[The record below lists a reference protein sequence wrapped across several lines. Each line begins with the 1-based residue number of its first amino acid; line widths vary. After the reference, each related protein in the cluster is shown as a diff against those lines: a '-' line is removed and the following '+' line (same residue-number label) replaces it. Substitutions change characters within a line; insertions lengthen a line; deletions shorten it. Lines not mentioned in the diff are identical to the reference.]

1 MEWNQYQLSLF
12 RGNKAKIGEL
22 GSAGSKVIQENWENI
37 GNIRKLGGIRK
48 LMKMQNIDNKENS
61 EAKEERGGR
70 IDIYIGNRDYW
81 HYMENRKIQKCMEN
95 ISDIWKVGKIGE

>member
-1 MEWNQYQLSLF
+1 
-12 RGNKAKIGEL
+12 
-22 GSAGSKVIQENWENI
+22 
-37 GNIRKLGGIRK
+37 
-48 LMKMQNIDNKENS
+48 MQNIDNKENS